1 MKPTLN
7 ALPTKRQVQWQ
18 TLEFYGF
25 IHFGMNTFTN
35 SEWGEG
41 VESPSLF
48 NPTELDC
55 RQWVK
60 SMKAAGM
67 KGAILTCKH
76 HDGFCLWPS
85 AVTEYSVKNSP
96 YQEGQGDVVKEF
108 AEACQEEGLKF
119 GIYLSPW
126 DRHETCYGKGEAY
139 NDFFIQQLEELLTG
153 YGEIFEVW
161 FDGANGESEGKKQD
175 YDWERYYEL
184 IRRHQPEAVIAVCG
198 PDVRWV
204 GNEAGQARKNE
215 WSVVPEALMDIEK
228 IAAHS
233 QQVDDG
239 LFAKRLSSSDED
251 LGSRKALENYQGRLV
266 WYPAEVNTSIRPG
279 WFYHEEE
286 NHQVKSAKALFGM
299 YLKAV
304 GGNSTFLLN
313 LAPSPKGKIK
323 TVDVKTL
330 VELGELIEQ
339 LNHPVETKRQ
349 VQKNGDIYLESSQE
363 VPFNCLLLGEAIEK
377 GQQVE
382 AFRVSIEENNE
393 WVNVYEGES
402 IGYKR
407 LLLLPLLTTKKVKI
421 ELIEYR
427 ELPEID
433 KVDIFLL
440 ER

>member
-60 SMKAAGM
+60 SMKVAGM

-161 FDGANGESEGKKQD
+161 FDGANGESEGKKT
-175 YDWERYYEL
+175 
-184 IRRHQPEAVIAVCG
+184 
-198 PDVRWV
+198 
-204 GNEAGQARKNE
+204 
-215 WSVVPEALMDIEK
+215 
-228 IAAHS
+228 
-233 QQVDDG
+233 
-239 LFAKRLSSSDED
+239 RL
-251 LGSRKALENYQGRLV
+251 
-266 WYPAEVNTSIRPG
+266 
-279 WFYHEEE
+279 
-286 NHQVKSAKALFGM
+286 
-299 YLKAV
+299 
-304 GGNSTFLLN
+304 
-313 LAPSPKGKIK
+313 
-323 TVDVKTL
+323 
-330 VELGELIEQ
+330 
-339 LNHPVETKRQ
+339 
-349 VQKNGDIYLESSQE
+349 
-363 VPFNCLLLGEAIEK
+363 
-377 GQQVE
+377 
-382 AFRVSIEENNE
+382 
-393 WVNVYEGES
+393 
-402 IGYKR
+402 
-407 LLLLPLLTTKKVKI
+407 
-421 ELIEYR
+421 
-427 ELPEID
+427 
-433 KVDIFLL
+433 
-440 ER
+440 